1 MKNRFETAIGDRRFG
16 ALAHSTLR
24 IISNCQL
31 ISFSRQQSV
40 LVAILA
46 ICLTAFLTSSRKFD
60 PDKTRNHNQ

>member
-1 MKNRFETAIGDRRFG
+1 MKKRFETAIGDRRFG

-46 ICLTAFLTSSRKFD
+46 YLPDGIFD
-60 PDKTRNHNQ
+60 VIKKIRP